1 MNEEK
6 MNEMT
11 DEEATKKAEKMEE
24 LSKRIAE
31 QHASAFEA
39 WLNENRSAT
48 KEEAH
53 ERLTKTIEAAL
64 MMHLMMFTL
73 TL

>member
-1 MNEEK
+1 MDDEEK
-6 MNEMT
+6 KLTE
-11 DEEATKKAEKMEE
+11 EEASQKAKEMDQ
-24 LSKRIAE
+24 LSKRLAE
-31 QHASAFEA
+31 QHASAFES
-39 WLNENRSAT
+39 WLNDNRDAT